1 MISSIYLLEGALKY
15 ACCIA
20 NQEKKKKEKGKGEVV
35 KKIDKEVEGEKKK
48 REYRLIK
55 LVHKS

>member
-48 REYRLIK
+48 ESID
-55 LVHKS
+55 